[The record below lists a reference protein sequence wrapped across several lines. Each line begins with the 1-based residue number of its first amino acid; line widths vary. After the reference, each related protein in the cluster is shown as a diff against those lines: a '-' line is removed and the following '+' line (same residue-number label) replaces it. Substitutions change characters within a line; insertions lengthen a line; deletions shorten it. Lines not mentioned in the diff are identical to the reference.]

1 MSEEVPLRVETIEGS
16 GGCSDVMPEAV
27 VALTGASGAQYCV
40 RLIEA
45 LTDHGWAVNLIVT
58 STGAINL
65 DLECGI
71 TPGELAARE
80 GVTLED
86 NANLAARAA
95 SGSARF
101 DAYVICPASGT
112 TMGKIAAGISDNLAT
127 RGALVAMKER
137 RKLII
142 VPREAPYS
150 TPHLKAMYNLSEWGA
165 VILPASPGFY
175 HSPRNIGDL
184 VDFVVARI
192 LDQLDIEHSLGK
204 RWTGE
209 EVSTED

>member
-1 MSEEVPLRVETIEGS
+1 
-16 GGCSDVMPEAV
+16 MPEAV
-27 VALTGASGAQYCV
+27 VALTGASGAKYCV

-45 LTDHGWAVNLIVT
+45 LVEHNWSVNLIVT

-71 TPGELAARE
+71 TPDELASKE
-80 GVTLED
+80 GVTLE
-86 NANLAARAA
+86 NNSNLAAKAA

-112 TMGKIAAGISDNLAT
+112 TIGKIAAGISDNLAT
-127 RGALVAMKER
+127 RSALVAMKER

-150 TPHLKAMYNLSEWGA
+150 TPHLKAMFNLSEWGA

-175 HSPRNIGDL
+175 NSPESIDDL

-192 LDQLDIEHSLGK
+192 LDQLDIDHSIGR
-204 RWTGE
+204 RWSGE
-209 EVSTED
+209 EVPLED

>member
-1 MSEEVPLRVETIEGS
+1 MERGVPR
-16 GGCSDVMPEAV
+16 CMPEVV

-40 RLIEA
+40 RLIDA
-45 LTDHGWAVNLIVT
+45 LVEHGWSVRLIVT

-65 DLECGI
+65 DLECAM
-71 TPGELAARE
+71 TPSELASKK

-86 NANLAARAA
+86 NGNLAAKSA

-101 DAYVICPASGT
+101 DAYVVCPASGT
-112 TMGKIAAGISDNLAT
+112 TIGKIAAGISDNLAT
-127 RGALVAMKER
+127 RSALVAMKER

-150 TPHLKAMYNLSEWGA
+150 TPHLKAMFNLSEWGA

-175 HSPRNIGDL
+175 NSPKNIDDL

-192 LDQLDIEHSLGK
+192 LDQLGIDHSIGK
-204 RWTGE
+204 RWSGDEVPVE
-209 EVSTED
+209 E